1 MDYVE
6 LMQALGLELPT
17 PAYIAG
23 AIGFG
28 LLGYLGWRHGRK
40 AERPSPKWLG
50 LGLMLYP
57 YAVAQTWLLYLV
69 GAALSAWLY
78 LAWD

>member
-1 MDYVE
+1 MDFVQF
-6 LMQALGLELPT
+6 LQASGLELPS
-17 PAYIAG
+17 PAYIVG
-23 AIGFG
+23 ALVFG
-28 LLGYLGWRHGRK
+28 VVGYLGWRHGRK
-40 AERPSPKWLG
+40 AQRPSPKWLG

-69 GAALSAWLY
+69 GAALSVWLY